1 MRVLSMEELLAV
13 SGGKKSKACGAGKG
27 KGGKGKGGK
36 GHGGK
41 GKGGKGGKGHKA
53 KRC

>member
-13 SGGKKSKACGAGKG
+13 SGGGKKSKACGAGKG

-36 GHGGK
+36 GGKGHGGK
-41 GKGGKGGKGHKA
+41 GKGGKG